1 MPPRPVWIL
10 PLALICLGLQA
21 PLAGAPAVP
30 AAPQAPGGGALL
42 PPPVGVGSGSGGTV
56 GEEAD
61 PLSPA
66 AFQRLLRQGSL
77 EALEQACQEVIAAD
91 RLDRL
96 RQLRDRLLAIHPPP
110 QPLPVVL
117 ANAEVLLRCRQ
128 PTAALTVLDR
138 YGPAGGAERLQWLL
152 LQWRA
157 AQAALD
163 HRRAAWALARLTA
176 ARPERLEAL
185 QLPVLLRQD
194 GSVVTRPA
202 IDLLADH
209 LQARGFPAAAA
220 QLLLASQEA
229 GVAGAQRRLEA
240 IRLLQDLPVA
250 EREALLEL
258 SLDRAAA
265 AGAWGLA
272 AELLDAQAALPSE
285 KARQRRLRL
294 SPRID
299 DAYGEWRM
307 LGADPATGA
316 AASPAASPAASA
328 RRAALERQLRSPRA
342 AGGHAAGQEDGEQ
355 LPDSPP

>member
-21 PLAGAPAVP
+21 PWAAAQGAPPPPAGA
-30 AAPQAPGGGALL
+30 ALV
-42 PPPVGVGSGSGGTV
+42 PPPVGGGSGSAGTE
-56 GEEAD
+56 GEAVE

-77 EALEQACQEVIAAD
+77 EAIDQACQEAIATD

-96 RQLRDRLLAIHPPP
+96 RQLRDRLLLIHPPP

-152 LQWRA
+152 LEWRA

-185 QLPVLLRQD
+185 QLPVLVRQD
-194 GSVVTRPA
+194 GSVVSRPA
-202 IDLLADH
+202 IDLLANA

-220 QLLLASQEA
+220 QLLLASQEP
-229 GVAGAQRRLEA
+229 GVVGAQRRLDA
-240 IRLLQDLPVA
+240 IRLLQELPA
-250 EREALLEL
+250 SEREVLLEL
-258 SLDRAAA
+258 ALDRAAA

-307 LGADPATGA
+307 LEGDPAAG
-316 AASPAASPAASA
+316 AASP
-328 RRAALERQLRSPRA
+328 RRAALERQLRSPRS
-342 AGGHAAGQEDGEQ
+342 AGGHAAGQEDGEL

>member
-10 PLALICLGLQA
+10 PLALFCLGLQA
-21 PLAGAPAVP
+21 P
-30 AAPQAPGGGALL
+30 AAPPPGGGALL
-42 PPPVGVGSGSGGTV
+42 APPVGVGSGSAAGGGAAGGSTGV
-56 GEEAD
+56 GAGGEEVD
-61 PLSPA
+61 PLPPA

-77 EALEQACQEVIAAD
+77 EAIDQACQQVIAAD

-96 RQLRDRLLAIHPPP
+96 RQLRDRLLLIHPPP

-185 QLPVLLRQD
+185 QLPVQLRED
-194 GSVVTRPA
+194 GSVVSRPA
-202 IDLLADH
+202 IELLADH
-209 LQARGFPAAAA
+209 LQGRGFPVAAA
-220 QLLLASQEA
+220 QLLLASQES
-229 GVAGAQRRLEA
+229 GLAGAQRRLAA

-258 SLDRAAA
+258 ALDRAAA

-285 KARQRRLRL
+285 RARQRALRL
-294 SPRID
+294 SPRLD

-307 LGADPATGA
+307 LGADPAPG
-316 AASPAASPAASA
+316 AASA

-342 AGGHAAGQEDGEQ
+342 AGGHAAGQEDGEL
-355 LPDSPP
+355 LPDAPP

>member
-21 PLAGAPAVP
+21 PWAAAQGAPAPP
-30 AAPQAPGGGALL
+30 AGAALV
-42 PPPVGVGSGSGGTV
+42 PPPVGGGSGSAGTE
-56 GEEAD
+56 GEAVE

-77 EALEQACQEVIAAD
+77 EAIDQACQEAIATD

-96 RQLRDRLLAIHPPP
+96 RQLRDRLLLIHPPP

-152 LQWRA
+152 LEWRA

-185 QLPVLLRQD
+185 QLPVLVRQD
-194 GSVVTRPA
+194 GSVVSRPA
-202 IDLLADH
+202 IDLLANA

-220 QLLLASQEA
+220 QLLLASQEP
-229 GVAGAQRRLEA
+229 GVVGAQRRLDA
-240 IRLLQDLPVA
+240 IRLLQELPA
-250 EREALLEL
+250 SEREVLLEL
-258 SLDRAAA
+258 ALDRAAA

-307 LGADPATGA
+307 LEADSAAG
-316 AASPAASPAASA
+316 AASP
-328 RRAALERQLRSPRA
+328 RRAALERQLRSPRS
-342 AGGHAAGQEDGEQ
+342 AGGHAAGQEDCEL